1 MTNRDQS
8 LHWWRLL
15 GSGQVFVVLSE
26 QQHSYLLAVVICLV
40 QFLLTFIQLVP
51 MLLQLGLCLGQMRLN
66 L

>member
-1 MTNRDQS
+1 MTDKDQS